1 MSLFNLQIN
10 LKVPSSSVDGTTF
23 KIPPLRGILK
33 VKSEGM
39 KDLEGRPL

>member
-1 MSLFNLQIN
+1 MNHFNLQIN

-33 VKSEGM
+33 VKAEVR
-39 KDLEGRPL
+39 KHLEGRNT